1 MLPVLLA
8 AYTVTFLLIQATP
21 GSPWDADR
29 RVTDQER
36 ANLNAR
42 YGLDRP
48 VWVQY
53 VTYLTN
59 AFHGDLGESF
69 TSKGQ
74 TVRSIVGDRLPV
86 TLRLGILAMVLGLIV

>member
-29 RVTDQER
+29 RVTEQER

-59 AFHGDLGESF
+59 VVFRGDFGESF

-74 TVRSIVGDRLPV
+74 AVRAIVGDRLPV
-86 TLRLGILAMVLGLIV
+86 TLRLGILAMVVG